1 MNRRITVA
9 VTAVVIG
16 STALVG
22 CGDFGSGS
30 KVNPPAKGMVYER
43 EQSLDS
49 TGHVVYELSLTT
61 DRKAIR
67 RKASR
72 KSPSKQKDITVTET
86 VYNNCGLKEMYP
98 ACK

>member
-1 MNRRITVA
+1 MKRIAALTASVVA
-9 VTAVVIG
+9 G
-16 STALVG
+16 SVLLTG
-22 CGDFGSGS
+22 CGSLGSGE
-30 KVNPPAKGMVYER
+30 KVNPPAKGMVYKR

-72 KSPSKQKDITVTET
+72 ATPSKQKDITVSAS
-86 VYNNCGLKEMYP
+86 VYKSCELKEMYP